1 MFIITELQKKKKKKP
16 QAEFYR
22 ISNVRT
28 KEILIKK
35 FCSNLSPTKRAL
47 LPKFLPSLVALI
59 HHTAPVISL
68 KASLEAYPS
77 SLPMWL

>member
-1 MFIITELQKKKKKKP
+1 MSSFMFIITELQKKKKKP

-22 ISNVRT
+22 ISNTVRT

-59 HHTAPVISL
+59 HHTAPVTSL
-68 KASLEAYPS
+68 KASLEA
-77 SLPMWL
+77 